1 MDLFAATF
9 EDSARAAALWGGLL
23 ILLLIILSGLV
34 VRQRRRLRIGY
45 GDGDAPELMA
55 ASRAF
60 GNAAEY
66 VPAGM
71 AALVLMALVGAAPWL
86 IHGVGAVFVLG
97 RVIHAWGL
105 SRSVGATR
113 ARVSGMILTYVT
125 LLIGAVILLAYAV
138 P

>member
-1 MDLFAATF
+1 MNLFDATF
-9 EDSARAAALWGGLL
+9 EDAARAAALWGGLL